1 MDQPSGVPYWLIANS
16 WGKMWG
22 EDGYFRI
29 LRGVNHCG
37 IEDAVVAGLPLEAVS
52 KSNTESFQSYLNKT
66 LWKFFIL
73 FTFKQIII

>member
-1 MDQPSGVPYWLIANS
+1 MDEPSGVPYWLIANS

-52 KSNTESFQSYLNKT
+52 KSNTESLQSYLNKSQ
-66 LWKFFIL
+66 WKFLFL
-73 FTFKQIII
+73 FTFIQIII